1 VTLSF
6 LGLLLFAYLFGS
18 IPFSALIAR
27 WRTGQNL
34 YEVGEGNVG
43 ARNVWHVVGP
53 SWGVLAGLLDALKGG
68 LCYLASILIFHAP
81 PPAVVMAG
89 FAVAF
94 GHQFPI
100 YTRGRG
106 GKGLSTM
113 AGFLLGIAP
122 LPTLI
127 GLGTLGVVYAM
138 TRDPELSAVYG
149 SVTIVVCSLLSRQ
162 PDAIVQS
169 LGFGVQAGLKKL
181 LDRSHERLVW
191 SHRPWRDTGRAPSA
205 LTPIEETT
213 EEPSS

>member
-1 VTLSF
+1 MALSF
-6 LGLLLFAYLFGS
+6 LALLLFAYLFGS
-18 IPFSALIAR
+18 IPFSGLIAR
-27 WRTGQNL
+27 WRTGQDL

-53 SWGVLAGLLDALKGG
+53 TWGVFAGLLDALKGCF
-68 LCYLASILIFHAP
+68 CYLASTLLFHAP

-89 FAVAF
+89 FAVAL

-122 LPTLI
+122 FPTLI
-127 GLGTLGVVYAM
+127 GLGTLAAVYAM
-138 TRDPELSAVYG
+138 TREPELSALYG
-149 SVTIVVCSLLSRQ
+149 SVAIVLCSLLSRQ
-162 PDAIVQS
+162 PEAIVQS

-191 SHRPWRDTGRAPSA
+191 SHRPWRETSAASA
-205 LTPIEETT
+205 LTPNEETT